1 MTWFQRFADFISR
14 AFLMLMLVFVLVRVG
29 QWAWEWLRDV

>member
-14 AFLMLMLVFVLVRVG
+14 AFIMLLLVFVLIQAA
-29 QWAWEWLRDV
+29 QWAWEWLRD